1 MMRICICGGGSL
13 GHVCAAVFA
22 SEGAAEVSI
31 LTNRPERWTSHVE
44 VADLYDKKYS
54 ATIRQASSDPAVV
67 VADADMVFLCQPG
80 FLIERT
86 LAQIAPYLGENT
98 KVGAVVS
105 STGFFFAAHRILP
118 PTVQLFGFQRTPF
131 IARVNE
137 YGKSASLLG
146 YKPQAYVAME
156 NIEDRAAFCGELE
169 KLFRTPMVCLNNFYE
184 ASLTNSN
191 PILHTGRLYSMWNG
205 WNGRVYDH
213 PIKFYKEWDNEASEL
228 LIRMDAEFMNLVA
241 VLPIAEG
248 TILPLL
254 TYYEST
260 DAESLTR
267 KIRSIA
273 AFQTIVAPMKEQ
285 DGGWVPDFG
294 SRYFTEDFPFG
305 LRFIKELAEKHNI
318 STPVIDKVFAWGME
332 RIEKHNL

>member
-1 MMRICICGGGSL
+1 MRVCICGGGSL

-31 LTNRPERWTSHVE
+31 LTNRPECWTSQVE
-44 VADLYDKKYS
+44 VTDLYDKKYS
-54 ATIRQASSDPAVV
+54 ATIRQVSSDPAIV

-86 LAQIAPYLGENT
+86 LAQIAPYLSENT
-98 KVGAVVS
+98 KLGSIVS
-105 STGFFFAAHRILP
+105 STGFFFASHRILP
-118 PTVQLFGFQRTPF
+118 SNVQLFGFQRTPF

-137 YGKSASLLG
+137 YGRSASLLG

-156 NIEDRAAFCGELE
+156 NIEDRVAFCGELE

-191 PILHTGRLYSMWNG
+191 PILHTGRLYSMWHEWDG
-205 WNGRVYDH
+205 QVYDQ
-213 PIKFYKEWDNEASEL
+213 PIKFYKEWDNAASEL
-228 LIRMDAEFMNLVA
+228 LIQMDKEFMQLVSK
-241 VLPIAEG
+241 LPVAEG

-260 DAESLTR
+260 DAESLTQ

-285 DGGWVPDFG
+285 NGGWVPDFE

-305 LRFIKELAEKHNI
+305 LRFIKELAVQHNL
-318 STPVIDKVFAWGME
+318 STPIIDGVLAWGMSKSNAE
-332 RIEKHNL
+332 